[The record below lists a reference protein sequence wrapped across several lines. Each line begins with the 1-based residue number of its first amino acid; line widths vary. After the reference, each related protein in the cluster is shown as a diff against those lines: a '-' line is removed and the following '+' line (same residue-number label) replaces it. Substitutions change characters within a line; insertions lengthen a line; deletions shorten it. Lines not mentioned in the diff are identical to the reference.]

1 MSRHC
6 EYLRRETVGE
16 PYTGNPSV
24 RFDEGHGLTP
34 VPTLLSPWFKSSS
47 SGAKE
52 EETGQ
57 VRMEGSRRTAV
68 YVWTE

>member
-24 RFDEGHGLTP
+24 RFDEGHGFNPRAYSTG
-34 VPTLLSPWFKSSS
+34 LLFSSFD
-47 SGAKE
+47 K
-52 EETGQ
+52 
-57 VRMEGSRRTAV
+57 V
-68 YVWTE
+68 